1 MPRRSRVGKK
11 KKSREIGKEDTT
23 EEDKATPK
31 SIIVYKGDV
40 GARIRSLMHEW
51 RRVFLPWSSKK
62 LHGKNNTLKD
72 FQHVA
77 ATFSVSHLH
86 VLSAPTA
93 GASLRVFRFPSGPTL
108 SFRIESFTLRDDI
121 VAQQRRPA
129 AVEGPAYQV
138 APILVMNNFNVPD
151 RTPDVQLME
160 STFQAM
166 FPTLK
171 IHSVKPSDIQR
182 VVLFHYDPTHRTVEV
197 RHFLIGTRATGLSKT
212 VKKLTEGRLPT
223 KLGTANDVA
232 DILEKEAAWSD
243 TDGEGEEVDLAQQ
256 FKQHR
261 ARTRV
266 KLAEIGPR
274 LTLSLVKTEAGF
286 GTGEVLYHAHVEK
299 TAAEVS
305 ATARRVKETAGE
317 RRRKAKE
324 QEDNVNRKRKERED
338 KLEAKR
344 NRRSEKEEDR
354 RKRARE
360 EEDMSAPALDVDDD
374 DDDDE

>member
-11 KKSREIGKEDTT
+11 KKSKQIGKEDTT

-40 GARIRSLMHEW
+40 GARVRSLMHEW

-77 ATFSVSHLH
+77 ATFSVSHLQ
-86 VLSAPTA
+86 VLSTPTV
-93 GASLRVFRFPSGPTL
+93 GASLRIFRFPSGPTL
-108 SFRIESFTLRDDI
+108 SFRIESFMLRDDI

-138 APILVMNNFNVPD
+138 APILVLNNFNVPN
-151 RTPDVQLME
+151 RTSEVALME

-166 FPTLK
+166 FPTLR
-171 IHSVKPSDIQR
+171 IHSVKPSHIQR
-182 VVLFHYDPTHRTVEV
+182 VVLFHYDPIHKSVEA
-197 RHFLIGTRATGLSKT
+197 RHFLIGTRATGLSRT

-223 KLGTANDVA
+223 KLGTADDVQ
-232 DILEKEAAWSD
+232 DILDKEAAWSD

-266 KLAEIGPR
+266 KLVEIGPR

-286 GTGEVLYHAHVEK
+286 GTGEVLYHAHVAK
-299 TAAEVS
+299 SAEEIS
-305 ATARRVKETAGE
+305 ATARRVKETAGA
-317 RRRKAKE
+317 RRRKQKE
-324 QEDNVNRKRKERED
+324 QEENVNRKRREREE
-338 KLEAKR
+338 KLEARKS
-344 NRRSEKEEDR
+344 RRLEKEGSR
-354 RKRARE
+354 LAA
-360 EEDMSAPALDVDDD
+360 EDMSAPALDLDDD
-374 DDDDE
+374 DDD